1 MPTEVITFHKM
12 LEGCIRNE
20 LKLWQFF
27 TSVYAALAQHLIQK
41 HFGSL
46 KNDTEP
52 LLREI
57 FESINENDNF
67 FLKEFSGSSEREF
80 LIYFREK
87 VFATARKHLTEEGE
101 QSVLE
106 IETLNRLF
114 QNVLLAHQEVAW
126 LVMKS
131 YEDGEINKILRV
143 PLSLVQTGRNEVL
156 KKHAQVFGHHDSNLF
171 RLKDRVLQQ
180 IETQRG
186 PNCTGI
192 KIISDVVDGRI
203 AWRDKTNIENHLS
216 QCLYC
221 LNRETALKEA
231 IFYLRELSPLPAE
244 VHQSLLKNIK
254 LGNQK
259 EPIKSSLLARV
270 MKVFK

>member
-1 MPTEVITFHKM
+1 M
-12 LEGCIRNE
+12 
-20 LKLWQFF
+20 
-27 TSVYAALAQHLIQK
+27 
-41 HFGSL
+41 
-46 KNDTEP
+46 
-52 LLREI
+52 
-57 FESINENDNF
+57 
-67 FLKEFSGSSEREF
+67 
-80 LIYFREK
+80 
-87 VFATARKHLTEEGE
+87 
-101 QSVLE
+101 
-106 IETLNRLF
+106 
-114 QNVLLAHQEVAW
+114 
-126 LVMKS
+126 
-131 YEDGEINKILRV
+131 
-143 PLSLVQTGRNEVL
+143 QTGRNEVL